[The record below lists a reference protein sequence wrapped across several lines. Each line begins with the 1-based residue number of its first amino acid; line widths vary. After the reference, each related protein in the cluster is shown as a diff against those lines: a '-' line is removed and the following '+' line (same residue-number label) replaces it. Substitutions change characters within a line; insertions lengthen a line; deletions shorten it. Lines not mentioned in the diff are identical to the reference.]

1 MSLALGF
8 DFDVAM
14 FNSESRLKK
23 VLKDN
28 SGHYTI
34 SKNGYVELDLT
45 NKHVQQLISDKIQEI
60 SDIEEEKTK
69 GQADK

>member
-23 VLKDN
+23 VLRDN
-28 SGHYTI
+28 RGHYTI

-45 NKHVQQLISDKIQEI
+45 NENVKQLISDKIQEI
-60 SDIEEEKTK
+60 SDIEEEKK
-69 GQADK
+69 AG